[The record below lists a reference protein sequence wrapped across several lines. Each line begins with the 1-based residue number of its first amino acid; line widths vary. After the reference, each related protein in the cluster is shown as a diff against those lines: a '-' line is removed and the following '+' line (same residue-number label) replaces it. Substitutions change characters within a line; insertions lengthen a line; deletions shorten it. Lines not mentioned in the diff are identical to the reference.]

1 MSNTELLVEIEPE
14 VSSQDFQVAQ
24 EVEIFEMDHRSQEM
38 LLVLN
43 EVFDS
48 IDLSTKS

>member
-1 MSNTELLVEIEPE
+1 MSNTEILVEPDLESAETDDHFMIP
-14 VSSQDFQVAQ
+14 DH
-24 EVEIFEMDHRSQEM
+24 VELDNRSQEM

-48 IDLSTKS
+48 IAPSGNS

>member
-1 MSNTELLVEIEPE
+1 MSDTEILVEPE
-14 VSSQDFQVAQ
+14 LESSETD
-24 EVEIFEMDHRSQEM
+24 ENYMIPDHVELDNRSQEM

-48 IDLSTKS
+48 IAPSDNS

>member
-1 MSNTELLVEIEPE
+1 MSKVELLTEECIE
-14 VSSQDFQVAQ
+14 SSQIDSKF
-24 EVEIFEMDHRSQEM
+24 EVQYELEMDNRSQEM

-48 IDLSTKS
+48 LLPSSQS